1 MKTNNKINIQQE
13 YNNELFYNGYKL
25 DIRFKSIIRP
35 SRTESIDSDLIIDR
49 NGRRKTKL
57 M

>member
-35 SRTESIDSDLIIDR
+35 SRTESILIEMVEE
-49 NGRRKTKL
+49 KL
-57 M
+57 N

>member
-13 YNNELFYNGYKL
+13 YNNELFYNEL